1 MKSEFVQLEKAHQG
15 LSKVEKMTIL
25 ATATSKFPA
34 AVICLQKYKTKQSK
48 LKNRSF
54 IKRSVS
60 CLAIAS
66 LQKLEN
72 KQPVSI
78 RQLMETERDG
88 VATGAKVPNTVG

>member
-1 MKSEFVQLEKAHQG
+1 MCIVIDLRETALVSQVNLRLH
-15 LSKVEKMTIL
+15 TIL
-25 ATATSKFPA
+25 PTVVLMVDPSARVTTRRSLA
-34 AVICLQKYKTKQSK
+34 AIGL
-48 LKNRSF
+48 RST
-54 IKRSVS
+54 S

-88 VATGAKVPNTVG
+88 GPQELTYPRLRGRALDHPG

>member
-1 MKSEFVQLEKAHQG
+1 MLLRETTTTVLQVNLRLHTMLPIVLTVDPSARVTTRCSL
-15 LSKVEKMTIL
+15 
-25 ATATSKFPA
+25 A
-34 AVICLQKYKTKQSK
+34 AVGV
-48 LKNRSF
+48 RSA
-54 IKRSVS
+54 S

-88 VATGAKVPNTVG
+88 VAKGAKVPNTVG